1 MAVCLADLPDG
12 AMLTVI
18 ASSSK
23 GPRRSSLVFS
33 SGYVNAFDRLDRL
46 AIYTDNVVLPA
57 QLPRDCHVA
66 HGRRESM
73 GC

>member
-1 MAVCLADLPDG
+1 MAVCLADLPDE
-12 AMLTVI
+12 AMLTLL
-18 ASSSK
+18 ASSWK

-33 SGYVNAFDRLDRL
+33 SGYVNVFDRLDRL
-46 AIYTDNVVLPA
+46 TIYTYNVVLPA